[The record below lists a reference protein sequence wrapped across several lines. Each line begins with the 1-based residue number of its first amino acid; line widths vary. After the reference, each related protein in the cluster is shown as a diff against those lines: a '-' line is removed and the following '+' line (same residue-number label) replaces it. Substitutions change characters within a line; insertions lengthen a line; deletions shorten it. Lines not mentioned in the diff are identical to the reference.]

1 MQPILLGTEDQVF
14 NILGN
19 FLKEILDPTVEIV
32 RGQENRVP
40 EPTASD
46 FVVMWPLTQ
55 MRLATNEESE
65 NDIAFTGSINGTT
78 LTVTAMIQGTIANGN
93 TLYGAGIPD
102 SPPVTIISQLSGT
115 PGGVG
120 TYQISTSL
128 TVTSET
134 IQVGYKSSQQSTQR
148 TFQFDVH
155 GPNSSNNAQ
164 IITTLWRDE
173 YAVTQF
179 KTLIAALSPPGQF
192 EMAPLF
198 ANDPRQIPFLN
209 AEQQYENKW
218 AVEAVFQI
226 NPIVQTQM
234 QFAGS
239 VSVTPV
245 SVSANYP
252 A

>member
-1 MQPILLGTEDQVF
+1 MQPILIGNEDQVF
-14 NILGN
+14 SILGN
-19 FLKEILDPTVEIV
+19 FLKGVLDPAVEIV

-40 EPTASD
+40 EPSASD

-55 MRLATNEESE
+55 TRLATNEETE
-65 NDIAFTGSINGTT
+65 NDVAFTGSISGTT
-78 LTVTAMIQGTIANGN
+78 LTVSAMIEGVIVSGA
-93 TLYGAGIPD
+93 TLYGVNIPD
-102 SPPVTIISQLSGT
+102 SPPVTIQSQLTGT
-115 PGGVG
+115 TGGVG

-128 TVTSET
+128 TVASET
-134 IQVGYKSSQQSTQR
+134 IQAGTTNSQQSTQR

-164 IITTLWRDE
+164 LITTLWRSE
-173 YAVTQF
+173 YGVTQMAS
-179 KTLIAALSPPGQF
+179 LIAALTPPGQF
-192 EMAPLF
+192 EMAPLY

-226 NPIVQTQM
+226 NPIVQTQ
-234 QFAGS
+234 QQYAGS
-239 VSVTPV
+239 VSVALK

-252 A
+252 V